1 MTGALAP
8 RPPRREFGTGGEARS
23 GELPSRP
30 GRRRPRFSIPAGGAI
45 KGLRAGFVL
54 SAALAAPAAIPLSA
68 QQVQRLPLA
77 PIPPTGEPVAPFF
90 EGWYRNP
97 DGTFTFSFGFFN
109 LNTEE
114 VLEIPLGPDNFIEPT
129 EFDGDQPTHFPVRPR
144 RDRGVFSVTVPESY
158 ADTSRRVVWTVASNG
173 ATYSTPARVGID
185 ALQLDYGPRA
195 MGSVPPLVRFGD
207 GGEIGQHVQGVR
219 SEPRTA
225 VAGEPLLIALWAS
238 EVSERA
244 PDDDVNADVEV
255 RVTWFKHRGP
265 PGEVI
270 FEPRRIVVPGTG
282 EADTLVTFAVPGE
295 YLLRARVDNFDANDS
310 AGGDQCCWTNGY
322 VPVTVTGPVGM
333 R

>member
-1 MTGALAP
+1 MKSLQLGNVTALA
-8 RPPRREFGTGGEARS
+8 
-23 GELPSRP
+23 
-30 GRRRPRFSIPAGGAI
+30 
-45 KGLRAGFVL
+45 
-54 SAALAAPAAIPLSA
+54 LAVAVAMPLSA

-97 DGTFTFSFGFFN
+97 DGTFTFSWGFFN

-114 VLEIPLGPDNFIEPT
+114 VLEIPLGPDNFVEPA

-158 ADTSRRVVWTVASNG
+158 ADTSRRVVWTITSNG
-173 ATYSTPARVGID
+173 VTYSTPARVGVD

-207 GGEIGQHVQGVR
+207 GEVGQHVQGAH

-225 VAGEPLLIALWAS
+225 VVGEPMALEVWVS

-244 PDDDVNADVEV
+244 PDDNVNTDVEV
-255 RVTWFKHRGP
+255 RVAWFKHQGP
-265 PGEVI
+265 ADEVV
-270 FEPRRIVVPGTG
+270 FEPRQITVPGTG
-282 EADTLVTFAVPGE
+282 EAATLVTFTAPGE
-295 YLLRARVDNFDANDS
+295 YLLRARVDNFNANDS
-310 AGGDQCCWTNGY
+310 SGGDQCCWSNGY
-322 VPVTVTGPVGM
+322 VQVTVTGPAGM